1 MREPEDGSLQKPDP
15 IFLVLKM
22 ADGRWKMGSMSE
34 VLWWPLEA
42 EKDKETNSSLE
53 PLEGVWPR

>member
-1 MREPEDGSLQKPDP
+1 
-15 IFLVLKM
+15 M

-42 EKDKETNSSLE
+42 EKDKETNSSLGPSE
-53 PLEGVWPR
+53 EMKPWN